1 MAGPLHPLAA
11 RSGFLRK
18 TWGRDAG
25 GKRCRRPRGPA
36 CGSDAMTK
44 DEITNWAL
52 SNGWQMRVG
61 VPSLPNPSPP
71 HPAIVRLVLKATV
84 ASVEIKKPA
93 GKWEKVSGEAYAK
106 IQPDPETGMPG
117 SLGLGTISGLTLLMQ
132 DNKDRQM
139 FARMGGP
146 KK

>member
-1 MAGPLHPLAA
+1 MGPCGDSGAA
-11 RSGFLRK
+11 E
-18 TWGRDAG
+18 
-25 GKRCRRPRGPA
+25 RGPQV
-36 CGSDAMTK
+36 TK
-44 DEITNWAL
+44 DEITHWAL
-52 SNGWQMRVG
+52 ANGWQMIDG
-61 VPSLPNPSPP
+61 FPSLTKPSIP

-93 GKWEKVSGEAYAK
+93 GKWEKVSGETYAK
-106 IQPDPETGMPG
+106 IQPDPETGLPG